1 MLRFDVSGSQAPAV
15 AGSGADN
22 AFVYAV
28 LAHQLLRFYAV
39 LFGIQL
45 KIQVVQQAYY
55 APVFLLVCI
64 AKLLGKVTHNTFY
77 SKSVTQVKGFLV
89 ILT

>member
-22 AFVYAV
+22 VFIYTV

-39 LFGIQL
+39 FLGIQL
-45 KIQVVQQAYY
+45 KIQVMQQAYD

-64 AKLLGKVTHNTFY
+64 AKLLGKVTHNAFY
-77 SKSVTQVKGFLV
+77 SQCMT
-89 ILT
+89 

>member
-1 MLRFDVSGSQAPAV
+1 MLRFDVGSSQAPAV
-15 AGSGADN
+15 AGSGTDN

-28 LAHQLLRFYAV
+28 LAHQFLRFYAV
-39 LFGIQL
+39 FLGIQL
-45 KIQVVQQAYY
+45 KIQVMQQAYD

-64 AKLLGKVTHNTFY
+64 AKLLGKVTHNAFY
-77 SKSVTQVKGFLV
+77 SQRMTQMKGFLV